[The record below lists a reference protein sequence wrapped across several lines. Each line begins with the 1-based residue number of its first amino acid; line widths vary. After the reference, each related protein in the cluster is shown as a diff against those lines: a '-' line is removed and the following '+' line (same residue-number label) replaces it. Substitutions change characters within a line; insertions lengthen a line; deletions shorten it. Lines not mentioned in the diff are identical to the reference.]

1 MNDDWSAMDPEG
13 LLVNAVT
20 PAELPQVLILTPV
33 KNAATWLEG
42 YFERILALTY
52 PHELLSLGMLESD
65 SRDQTFN
72 LAGEHIRRVAPH
84 LRRARL
90 WNRDFGFHIPRGTAR
105 HASSIQR
112 ERRAALARSRNHLL
126 FHALDDE
133 EWVLW
138 LDVDVV
144 EFPSDLIERLLA
156 TGRDIVQ
163 PHCVIDYGGNTFDLN
178 GWRDKGTLHLHDL
191 RHEGTFTPLHAVGGT
206 VLWIKAD
213 HHRDGLIFPPFGY
226 GRRSAF
232 IRTSAGEI
240 ETEGLGMMA
249 LDMGLEIWGMPHFEV
264 RHRRG

>member
-90 WNRDFGFHIPRGTAR
+90 WNR
-105 HASSIQR
+105 
-112 ERRAALARSRNHLL
+112 
-126 FHALDDE
+126 
-133 EWVLW
+133 
-138 LDVDVV
+138 
-144 EFPSDLIERLLA
+144 
-156 TGRDIVQ
+156 
-163 PHCVIDYGGNTFDLN
+163 
-178 GWRDKGTLHLHDL
+178 TL
-191 RHEGTFTPLHAVGGT
+191 V
-206 VLWIKAD
+206 
-213 HHRDGLIFPPFGY
+213 
-226 GRRSAF
+226 F
-232 IRTSAGEI
+232 ISPGVR
-240 ETEGLGMMA
+240 
-249 LDMGLEIWGMPHFEV
+249 LDMPVQFSENGGPHWPEV
-264 RHRRG
+264 AITSSSCTR